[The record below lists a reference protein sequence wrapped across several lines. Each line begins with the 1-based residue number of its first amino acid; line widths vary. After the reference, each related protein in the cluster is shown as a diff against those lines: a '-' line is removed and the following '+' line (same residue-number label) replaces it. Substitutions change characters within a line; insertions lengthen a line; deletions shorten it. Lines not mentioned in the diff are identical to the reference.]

1 MKEYE
6 TPTEATLEEIR
17 QTVADFKQGAANALE
32 AGFDGIE
39 LHGANGYLI
48 DQFLRDRTNKRVSAL
63 LLVYHTADTASARRK
78 HIQLGVQFS
87 LAESCVSRET
97 MYR

>member
-6 TPTEATLEEIR
+6 TPTEATLEEIK

-48 DQFLRDRTNKRVSAL
+48 DQFLRDKTNKRVSAL
-63 LLVYHTADTASARRK
+63 VLAMHATYVFLCSK
-78 HIQLGVQFS
+78 HRAI
-87 LAESCVSRET
+87 RYT
-97 MYR
+97 